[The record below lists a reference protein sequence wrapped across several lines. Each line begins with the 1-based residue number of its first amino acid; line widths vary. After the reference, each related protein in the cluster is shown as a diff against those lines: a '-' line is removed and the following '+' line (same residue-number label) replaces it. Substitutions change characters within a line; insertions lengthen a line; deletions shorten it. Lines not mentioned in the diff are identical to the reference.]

1 MNFFSPNFAFTNKTT
16 MQIQDRHIDVWNN
29 CLRIIEQLIE
39 PQKFETW
46 FKPIRPVSML
56 DSTLTVEVPTDFFR
70 EYLEGAYL
78 DIIKKTLKRVIGA
91 DARLVYL
98 VHPVKAEQPMRYP
111 ASQGLPPVNRTVSV
125 STYNPAN
132 NPGPLVYP
140 GLQKVKVNPRL
151 NPVYCFGNLVEGEC
165 NKMGVTAGLN
175 ISAAP
180 GKTPFN
186 PLFLFGGPGLGKTH
200 IAQAIGIAIKE
211 KYPELVVLYVTG
223 NEFKTQYM
231 DAVNVR
237 NKLTDFLAYYMKM
250 DVLIVDDIQDLI
262 GQGSQNAFFNIFNHL
277 HQTGKQLVFTSD
289 RAPVDLQNF
298 EERLLSRFKWGLSA
312 ELTRPDYATRLAMLK
327 ARAFREGVA
336 IDDKVLECL
345 ATRVKSN
352 FRELEG
358 ALISLIAHATLTHRE
373 ATIDLVQNIT
383 EKIVG
388 TEKEGVTIDRVQ
400 SVVCEYF
407 NITRDTLLSKS
418 RKRQIVQARQIAM
431 YLSRNLIDNCSL
443 ATIGAE
449 LGGKDHAT
457 VLHACTTVSDL
468 MSTDKSFKQY
478 ITDISKMLV
487 PVDK

>member
-1 MNFFSPNFAFTNKTT
+1 MDNP
-16 MQIQDRHIDVWNN
+16 QRHIDVWNG
-29 CLRIIEQLIE
+29 CLNIIGQLLE
-39 PQKFETW
+39 PNKFNTW
-46 FKPIRPVSML
+46 FKPIRPVSMV
-56 DSTLTVEVPTDFFR
+56 DSTLTVEVPSDFFR

-91 DARLVYL
+91 DARLIYMVR
-98 VHPVKAEQPMRYP
+98 PVASQEPMRYP
-111 ASQGLPPVNRTVSV
+111 ASEGLAPVNKPVSIN
-125 STYNPAN
+125 TYNPAGS
-132 NPGPLVYP
+132 PSPFAYP
-140 GLQKVKVNPRL
+140 GITHKIKINPRL
-151 NPVYCFGNLVEGEC
+151 NPAYCFENLVEGEC
-165 NKMGVTAGLN
+165 NKMGLTAGLN
-175 ISAAP
+175 ISSAP

-200 IAQAIGIAIKE
+200 LAQAIGIAIKE
-211 KYPELVVLYVTG
+211 KYPDLVVLYVTG

-250 DVLIVDDIQDLI
+250 DVLIVDDIQDLL

-277 HQTGKQLVFTSD
+277 HQGGKQLIFTSD

-298 EERLLSRFKWGLSA
+298 EERLLSRFKWGLSV
-312 ELTRPDYATRLAMLK
+312 ELSRPDYATRLAMLRS
-327 ARAFREGVA
+327 RAFREGVQ
-336 IDDKVLECL
+336 IDESVLEFL
-345 ATRVKSN
+345 ASRVKSN

-358 ALISLIAHATLTHRE
+358 ALISLIAHATLTRRE
-373 ATIDLVQNIT
+373 ATVELAQNIT

-388 TEKEGVTIDRVQ
+388 EEQEDITIDKVQ

-407 NITRDTLLSKS
+407 NITREMLLSKT

-431 YLSRNLIDNCSL
+431 YMSRNLISNCSL

-449 LGGKDHAT
+449 IGGKDHAT

-468 MSTDKSFKQY
+468 MSTDKTFRQY
-478 ITDISKMLV
+478 ITDINKMLV

>member
-1 MNFFSPNFAFTNKTT
+1 
-16 MQIQDRHIDVWNN
+16 MQIQDRHIDIWNN
-29 CLRIIEQLIE
+29 CLRIIEEVIE
-39 PQKFETW
+39 PQKFATW
-46 FKPIRPVSML
+46 FKPIVPVSFVQ
-56 DSTLTVEVPTDFFR
+56 STLTVEVPTDFFR
-70 EYLEGAYL
+70 EYLEGAFL

-98 VHPVKAEQPMRYP
+98 VHPVKADQAMRYP

-125 STYNPAN
+125 NTYNPAN
-132 NPGPLVYP
+132 NPGAFVYP
-140 GLQKVKVNPRL
+140 GLQKVRINPRL

-165 NKMGVTAGLN
+165 NKMGVTAGQN
-175 ISAAP
+175 ISLAP

-211 KYPELVVLYVTG
+211 KFPELVVLYVTG

-237 NKLTDFLAYYMKM
+237 NKLTDFLAYYMKI

-277 HQTGKQLVFTSD
+277 HQTGKQLIFTSD

-312 ELTRPDYATRLAMLK
+312 ELTKPDYATRLAMLK
-327 ARAFREGVA
+327 SRAFREGVS
-336 IDDKVLECL
+336 IDDSVLECL

-358 ALISLIAHATLTHRE
+358 ALISLIAHTTLTHRE
-373 ATIDLVQNIT
+373 VTVELVQNIT
-383 EKIVG
+383 DKIVG
-388 TEKEGVTIDRVQ
+388 TEKEGVTIDKVQ

>member
-1 MNFFSPNFAFTNKTT
+1 M
-16 MQIQDRHIDVWNN
+16 
-29 CLRIIEQLIE
+29 
-39 PQKFETW
+39 
-46 FKPIRPVSML
+46 
-56 DSTLTVEVPTDFFR
+56 
-70 EYLEGAYL
+70 
-78 DIIKKTLKRVIGA
+78 
-91 DARLVYL
+91 
-98 VHPVKAEQPMRYP
+98 
-111 ASQGLPPVNRTVSV
+111 
-125 STYNPAN
+125 
-132 NPGPLVYP
+132 
-140 GLQKVKVNPRL
+140 
-151 NPVYCFGNLVEGEC
+151 
-165 NKMGVTAGLN
+165 
-175 ISAAP
+175 
-180 GKTPFN
+180 
-186 PLFLFGGPGLGKTH
+186 
-200 IAQAIGIAIKE
+200 
-211 KYPELVVLYVTG
+211 LYVTG

-277 HQTGKQLVFTSD
+277 HQTGKQLIFTSD